1 MIDDRIVGIILWILL
16 FVGAILAIGQYI
28 GLRKVLREGYLPPK
42 ESDHRRFIGF
52 GKVVSLRGATALHGH
67 LDLKDLRR
75 YYESIS
81 D

>member
-1 MIDDRIVGIILWILL
+1 MIAEWIIHVILWVLL
-16 FVGAILAIGQYI
+16 FVGAILVIGQYI
-28 GLRKVLREGYLPPK
+28 GLRKVLREGYLPTK
-42 ESDHRRFIGF
+42 EADHRRFIGF